1 MGYVLLPI
9 GSESVLST
17 RAIGYSRGRLSIA
30 AICALVTLPACG
42 DGTGP
47 QSPERNGRLVFSSR
61 ENDPELRR
69 QQIFAINADGSDKV
83 VLISE
88 FADAYYVLSPR
99 SGGTRISFV
108 RVNGNV
114 SSGVYTMRADGSHLV
129 GPFDFGIYW
138 AISPDETQ
146 MLAFDGPRSIAIGN
160 LLTGDRTVIPTP
172 EALPVE
178 MFWAPDGESIVFTG
192 RQDSLGSN
200 GLYTIRSDGTLY
212 HPLPTGRGSV
222 DSPRWS
228 PDGERIAFSR
238 TAPFGGPITLH
249 TITPLG
255 TDLRDVAP
263 IDCRNLPAWSPDG
276 TQLFCNDF
284 LGQSWTV
291 DMETGEWRPNDD
303 CAVWSP
309 DGTKVIC
316 GDRGAYIANVD
327 GTERMAIFPW
337 DVDASSVRWLS
348 AEAE

>member
-1 MGYVLLPI
+1 M
-9 GSESVLST
+9 
-17 RAIGYSRGRLSIA
+17 A
-30 AICALVTLPACG
+30 ACG

-47 QSPERNGRLVFSSR
+47 GHSPDRNGRIVFSSR

-69 QQIFAINADGSDKV
+69 QQIFAIDADGGNKV
-83 VLISE
+83 VLVSE
-88 FADAYYVLSPR
+88 FADAYYVLRPR
-99 SGGTRISFV
+99 TGGTRISFV

-114 SSGVYTMRADGSHLV
+114 SSGVYTMQVDGSQVV
-129 GPFDFGIYW
+129 GPFDFSFYGD
-138 AISPDETQ
+138 ISLDGTQ
-146 MLAFDGPRSIAIGN
+146 MVLSTGPGSIAIGN
-160 LLTGDRTVIPTP
+160 LLTGDTTFVPTP
-172 EALPVE
+172 EGRPIE
-178 MFWAPDGESIVFTG
+178 PFWAPDGESIVFTG

-200 GLYTIRSDGTLY
+200 YLYTIRSDGTFYRL
-212 HPLPTGRGSV
+212 LPTGRGSV

-263 IDCRNLPAWSPDG
+263 LDCRNVPAWSPDG
-276 TQLFCNDF
+276 TQLLCNDF
-284 LGQSWTV
+284 LDQNWTV
-291 DMETGEWRPNDD
+291 DMETGEWRPNDG

-316 GDRGAYIANVD
+316 GEQGTYIANVD

-337 DVDASSVRWLS
+337 DVEASSVRWLS
-348 AEAE
+348 AEEE